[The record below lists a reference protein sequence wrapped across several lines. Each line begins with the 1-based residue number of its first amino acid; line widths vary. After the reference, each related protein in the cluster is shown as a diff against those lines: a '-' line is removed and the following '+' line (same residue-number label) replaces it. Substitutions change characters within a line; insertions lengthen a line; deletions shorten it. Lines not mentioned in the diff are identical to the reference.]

1 MSSSAGFA
9 AAHRSVASIRSGP
22 SQGPSTPSRSIS
34 STFGSP
40 STIRADDDIIVIE
53 LGSRLLR
60 VGFAGDPVPKATL
73 QCGPDEQRRVGDFR
87 AWLDP
92 TKTPGQAWSSEYE
105 LWRYDLSKVE
115 LGLVHDKLDRL
126 MREAFSKFLLIDS
139 KPRRMALVADPS
151 LPLPLLSTVLD
162 TAFGRFQA
170 PMVSLLS
177 PATMSAVAAGVRSAL
192 VIDIGWSETVVTSV
206 YEYREVKTTRSVRAG
221 KYFNN
226 ELYRKVLHPLI
237 AEDQGKEANTV
248 SEKSHGQ
255 ENPTKEKMDRDR
267 AVDVENE
274 KDHRLSFDE
283 SEDIMRR
290 LAWCRPTNR
299 TSQRT
304 SAQLETVEEQD
315 ENEAEAGSTT
325 TPGADRTAHVPLQ
338 SSTPPKTIDV
348 PFERIA
354 DVCGDVFFEPSMN
367 LAHFDDHELPIHLL
381 AYRHLAELPV
391 DVRAIC
397 MSRVIFIGGCSNILG
412 LKQRVID
419 ETTSIIETK
428 GWEPASGKAVDQ
440 LSNNSKLKWKPTKTP
455 HLEQDRD
462 EEDGL
467 FSEQANDFDQFE
479 RGFMRPRKKDP
490 PVQGHIRALHSVGP
504 WTGASLACQLKIP
517 AMATIDRELWL
528 QQGVN
533 GASRPNDVDVKA
545 QQRQSMGAGGL
556 IRGSG
561 GQHTNW
567 TLGKWGAI

>member
-1 MSSSAGFA
+1 MSSSAGLA
-9 AAHRSVASIRSGP
+9 PAHKSVASIRSGP
-22 SQGPSTPSRSIS
+22 SQVPATPSRSIS

-73 QCGPDEQRRVGDFR
+73 QCGPNEQRRVGDFR

-92 TKTPGQAWSSEYE
+92 TKTPGQAWSSDYE
-105 LWRYDLSKVE
+105 LWRYGLGNVE
-115 LGLVHDKLDRL
+115 LGLVRDKLDRL
-126 MREAFSKFLLIDS
+126 MREAFSKYLLIDS
-139 KPRRMALVADPS
+139 KPRRMALVTDPS

-162 TAFGRFQA
+162 TAFRRFQA

-206 YEYREVKTTRSVRAG
+206 YEYREVRTTRSVRAG

-226 ELYRKVLHPLI
+226 ELYRKVLHSLI
-237 AEDQGKEANTV
+237 TGDTASKNPD
-248 SEKSHGQ
+248 GQ
-255 ENPTKEKMDRDR
+255 ENPTKEKIDRDR
-267 AVDVENE
+267 SVEVENE
-274 KDHRLSFDE
+274 QDHHISFDE

-299 TSQRT
+299 TPQRT

-325 TPGADRTAHVPLQ
+325 TPGADRTANVPLQ
-338 SSTPPKTIDV
+338 SSSPPKTIEV

-367 LAHFDDHELPIHLL
+367 LAHFDDHELPIHVL

-428 GWEPASGKAVDQ
+428 GWETASGKAVDQ
-440 LSNNSKLKWKPTKTP
+440 LSNNSKLKWKPTKP
-455 HLEQDRD
+455 SRLEQDR
-462 EEDGL
+462 EEDEGPS
-467 FSEQANDFDQFE
+467 SEQANDFDQFE

-490 PVQGHIRALHSVGP
+490 PVQGHIRALHSLGP